1 MRVENV
7 ISAENTENNKK
18 DYKLSHAI
26 IDADKFITINLSR
39 IILNFCVTAFRKSY
53 TFAIVAIALG

>member
-1 MRVENV
+1 MRGENV

-18 DYKLSHAI
+18 DCKLSHAI

-39 IILNFCVTAFRKSY
+39 IILNFCVTAFGKSY